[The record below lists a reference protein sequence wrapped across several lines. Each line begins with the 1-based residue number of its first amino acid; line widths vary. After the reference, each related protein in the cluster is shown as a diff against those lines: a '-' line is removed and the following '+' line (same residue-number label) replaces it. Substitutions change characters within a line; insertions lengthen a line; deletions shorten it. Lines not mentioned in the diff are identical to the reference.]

1 MCKHNIPSNWFFLD
15 FITFK
20 HWKIYISCIF
30 INVYKSRIGLII
42 NWKVRCIS
50 CIYFH
55 PNWYLNSSSQQR
67 RFVSFSSVISLL
79 SLSYYHELLE
89 LYTRIA
95 SGFPLRCHSEW
106 ANYFLYFHHRSC
118 SWKTRHIDSMVFTT
132 GGHAKCLV
140 CKICCKHIL
149 LATILL
155 EFICHFY
162 YQQRSLVFVTRR

>member
-1 MCKHNIPSNWFFLD
+1 ML
-15 FITFK
+15 
-20 HWKIYISCIF
+20 
-30 INVYKSRIGLII
+30 INQQSI
-42 NWKVRCIS
+42 NWKVRCIL

-67 RFVSFSSVISLL
+67 RFVSFSFVISLL
-79 SLSYYHELLE
+79 SLSYYHELPE

-155 EFICHFY
+155 EFICHFITNSEVWFSLHAGKGNIHIFL
-162 YQQRSLVFVTRR
+162 QKDNSSQRIRKVKWNEYV